1 MFVSG
6 VWCPCCSPRI
16 NCNAVSEKEYLNC
29 RIKEVDGKKNFF
41 FFFSWK
47 TSFLSKPA
55 WNAVLQTVQCAF
67 TNEDSKETT
76 TCAINALLCPDSS
89 KGQTQPVFMA
99 QLQGVSLMIVVN
111 RIWSAGSKNSSLP
124 HVRPHQLCAVR
135 ITEQFK
141 EDCAES
147 DQNHPCAYKG
157 SDRNAGPS
165 KLTARGYFSAE
176 TF

>member
-29 RIKEVDGKKNFF
+29 RIKEVDGKKK